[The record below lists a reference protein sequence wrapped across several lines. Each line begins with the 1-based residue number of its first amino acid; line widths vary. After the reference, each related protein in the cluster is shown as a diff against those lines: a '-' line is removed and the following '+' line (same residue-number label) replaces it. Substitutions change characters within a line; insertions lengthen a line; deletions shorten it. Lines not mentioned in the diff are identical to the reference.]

1 MATYIEN
8 ELNFNDNSIIE
19 YSLSLWGTPRI
30 KVFVGLSEKTQHL
43 GKFTFLDENKK
54 DTIYGNG
61 CRFNSMNQAIEYIK
75 SDIKS
80 QINKGQTPVDLIID
94 GKVCLPFIKIHEM
107 SLL

>member
-30 KVFVGLSEKTQHL
+30 KVFVGLSEKPQHL
-43 GKFTFLDENKK
+43 GKYTFLDENKK

-61 CRFNSMNQAIEYIK
+61 CRFNNVNQTIEYIK
-75 SDIKS
+75 SDIKA

-107 SLL
+107 SLI